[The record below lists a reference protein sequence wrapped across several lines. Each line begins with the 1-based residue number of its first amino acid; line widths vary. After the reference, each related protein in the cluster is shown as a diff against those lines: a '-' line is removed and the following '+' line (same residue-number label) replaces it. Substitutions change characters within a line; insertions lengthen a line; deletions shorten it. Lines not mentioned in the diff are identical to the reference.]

1 MNTNNFS
8 QPALANNRMNIELKF
23 EHKQSA
29 HCENGVVSN
38 LLRYYGIEL
47 SEPMVFGIG
56 SGFFFSHM
64 PFLKVNGI
72 PVTSFRP
79 LPGIIF
85 KRISKRLGVEFEKHK
100 FSNPHKAMMALDI
113 NLKNSIPTG
122 MLVGVYHL
130 TYFPDP
136 YRFHFN
142 AHNIVVYGRQNGS
155 YLISD
160 PIMEGSEVLTYDE
173 LLRVRYAKGTFAPE
187 GHMYWA
193 ERIPKNINLESAI
206 IKGIKHTCKDMLTI
220 PLPMFGVKGIRFLS
234 KKVRNYPGKLGP
246 KKAASYIG
254 QIVRAQEEIGTGGAG
269 FRYMY
274 GAFLQE
280 ASIVIN
286 NGELKKLSYEI
297 TEIGDLWR
305 EFAVIAAR
313 IVKNRNTED
322 ESYNKAADL
331 LLVIADRE
339 EEFFKKLKKSIR

>member
-1 MNTNNFS
+1 MTKIKPNNE
-8 QPALANNRMNIELKF
+8 IKF
-23 EHKQSA
+23 IHKQSA

-38 LLRYYGIEL
+38 MLRYYGIEL

-56 SGFFFSHM
+56 SGLFFSHM
-64 PFLKVNGI
+64 PFLKVGGI

-85 KRISKRLGVEFEKHK
+85 KRISKRLGIEFEKHK
-100 FSNPHKAMMALDI
+100 YSKPYKAMDALDE
-113 NLKNSIPTG
+113 NLRNGIPTG

-142 AHNIVVYGRQNGS
+142 AHNIVVYGKKDNS
-155 YLISD
+155 YLVSD
-160 PIMEGSEVLTYDE
+160 PIMETYETLSYDE
-173 LLRVRYAKGTFAPE
+173 LLRVRYAKGTFAPK
-187 GHMYWA
+187 GHMYWV
-193 ERIPKNINLESAI
+193 KNISENIDLKSAI

-220 PLPMFGVKGIRFLS
+220 PIPMFGVKGIRFLS
-234 KKVRNYPGKLGP
+234 KRVRSYPNRLGARR
-246 KKAASYIG
+246 AASYTG

-280 ASIVIN
+280 ASIILKN
-286 NGELKKLSYEI
+286 DELKKLSYI
-297 TEIGDLWR
+297 ISEIGDLWR
-305 EFAVIAAR
+305 EFAVITGR
-313 IVKNRNTED
+313 IVKNRNNAD
-322 ESYNKAADL
+322 ENYDKAADL

-339 EEFFKKLKKSIR
+339 EDFFKKLKLSII

>member
-1 MNTNNFS
+1 MNK
-8 QPALANNRMNIELKF
+8 ALNF

-38 LLRYYGIEL
+38 LMHFYGIEI

-56 SGFFFSHM
+56 SGLFFSHM

-85 KRISKRLGVEFEKHK
+85 KRTSKRLGLKFEKHK
-100 FSNPHKAMMALDI
+100 YSNPNKAMLALDK
-113 NLKNSIPTG
+113 NLEAGIPTG

-142 AHNIVVYGRQNGS
+142 AHNLVAFGKTDDTYH
-155 YLISD
+155 ISD
-160 PIMEGSEVLTYDE
+160 PIMEEAKILTSAD
-173 LLRVRYAKGTFAPE
+173 LKRVRYAKGTFAPK

-193 ERIPKNINLESAI
+193 KDIPKSVDLRQAI

-220 PLPMFGVKGIRFLS
+220 PIPMFGVKGIRFLS
-234 KKVRNYPGKLGP
+234 KKLRNYPKKLGAR
-246 KKAASYIG
+246 KAASYTG

-280 ASIVIN
+280 AAEVLSN
-286 NGELKKLSYEI
+286 PKLKELSYEI
-297 TEIGDLWR
+297 SEVGDLWR
-305 EFAVIAAR
+305 EFAIITGR
-313 IVKNRNTED
+313 IVKNRNKAD
-322 ESYNKAADL
+322 ESYDTAADL
-331 LLVIADRE
+331 LLKIADKE
-339 EEFFKKLKKSIR
+339 EGFYKKLQKAIK